1 LTTGRGGEPLRL
13 VGTPG
18 ELALFLSGRQ
28 LAARVQIDGSP
39 ALVERLRGAN
49 LGF

>member
-1 LTTGRGGEPLRL
+1 M

-28 LAARVQIDGSP
+28 RVAEVRLSGQP
-39 ALVERLRGAN
+39 ELTERLRAAR